1 MRALFGRK
9 INDLKELQELTH
21 EAIKA
26 GQKGQLYTI
35 TREVILEDAAF
46 REFANDLLED
56 RDWIT
61 PEDGGTNENG
71 EIRCIRVINSDTGE
85 KVLVNT
91 EGYNY
96 PRYTALVE

>member
-1 MRALFGRK
+1 MMRALFGRK

-46 REFANDLLED
+46 ESLQM
-56 RDWIT
+56 T
-61 PEDGGTNENG
+61 
-71 EIRCIRVINSDTGE
+71 
-85 KVLVNT
+85 
-91 EGYNY
+91 Y
-96 PRYTALVE
+96 